1 MESNE
6 GNGSGRS
13 PGGDA
18 EQEDYNTAFV
28 VVVAII
34 AALGGLLFGYDTG
47 VISGALPFINDEFG
61 LSPFSEGLVVSSL
74 LVGAMVGAGF
84 AGRLADTLGRRR
96 VVLIAAV
103 VFALGAIGAGLAPAV
118 WVLVLFRVVLG
129 VAVGA
134 ASVMV
139 PLYISEM
146 SPTPVRG
153 TLASLFQLAITIGI
167 LVAYII
173 NYLLAGVEAWRLML
187 LLAFVPSV
195 GLFIGIYFLPETPR
209 WLISHGFVDRAR
221 RVLRRIYGDANVESE
236 VERIQRVE
244 RQERSEAGIGELL
257 SPVVRPMLV
266 VGLGLA
272 IFQQFVGINTI
283 IYYAPTIIGETGL
296 ATQAAILATVGVGLV
311 NFLMTFVAIYLIDRV
326 GRKPLLIVGLVGMI
340 LSLLLLAG
348 GFLVGGLEGAP
359 AWLTITGLLLYIAS
373 FAATFGPVMWVML
386 PEIFPLH
393 VRGAGTGVSTIGNW
407 GANFVV
413 SLMFPI
419 LAAVI
424 GLTWVF
430 GILAVISAF
439 ALAFIII
446 LVPETKGRSLEQIE
460 ADLRDSV
467 VG

>member
-1 MESNE
+1 MERDE
-6 GNGSGRS
+6 GNGAGRGEGAENEEEYNSGFVFVV
-13 PGGDA
+13 
-18 EQEDYNTAFV
+18 AFV
-28 VVVAII
+28 

-47 VISGALPFINDEFG
+47 VISGALPFIDSDFS
-61 LSPFSEGLVVSSL
+61 LSPLSEGLVVSSL
-74 LVGAMVGAGF
+74 LVGAMAGAGF

-103 VFALGAIGAGLAPAV
+103 VFAFGAIGAGLAPEV

-129 VAVGA
+129 IAVGA

-153 TLASLFQLAITIGI
+153 TLSSLFQLAITIGI
-167 LVAYII
+167 LVAYVI
-173 NYLLAGVEAWRLML
+173 NYALAGSEAWRTML
-187 LLAFVPSV
+187 LLAVIPSV

-209 WLISHGFVDRAR
+209 WLIRHGFVERAR
-221 RVLRRIYGDANVESE
+221 RVLRRIYGDANVEVE

-244 RQERSEAGIGELL
+244 RQERGQAGIGELL

-296 ATQAAILATVGVGLV
+296 ATQTAILATVGVGLV

-326 GRKPLLIVGLVGMI
+326 GRKPLLFFGLVGMI
-340 LSLLLLAG
+340 TSLLILTV
-348 GFLVGGLEGAP
+348 GFAIGGLEGAP

-386 PEIFPLH
+386 PEIFPLD

-413 SLMFPI
+413 SLLFPI
-419 LAAVI
+419 LAAAI
-424 GLTWVF
+424 GLTYVF
-430 GILAVISAF
+430 GLLAVISVA
-439 ALAFIII
+439 ALVFIQV

-460 ADLRDSV
+460 ADLRESV
-467 VG
+467 LG

>member
-1 MESNE
+1 MERDE
-6 GNGSGRS
+6 GNGAGRS
-13 PGGDA
+13 EV

-28 VVVAII
+28 FVVAFV

-47 VISGALPFINDEFG
+47 VISGALPFIDDDFS
-61 LSPFSEGLVVSSL
+61 LSPLSEGLVVSSL
-74 LVGAMVGAGF
+74 LIGAMVGAGF

-103 VFALGAIGAGLAPAV
+103 VFAIGAIGAGLAPAV
-118 WVLVLFRVVLG
+118 WVLILFRLVLG

-153 TLASLFQLAITIGI
+153 TLSSLFQLAITIGI
-167 LVAYII
+167 LVAYVI
-173 NYLLAGVEAWRLML
+173 NYALAGSEAWRTML
-187 LLAFVPSV
+187 ILAVIPSA

-209 WLISHGFVDRAR
+209 WLVSKGFIERAK
-221 RVLRRIYGDANVESE
+221 RVLRRIYGGRNVEVE

-244 RQERSEAGIGELL
+244 RQEHGQGGIGELL
-257 SPVVRPMLV
+257 SPVVRPMLI

-272 IFQQFVGINTI
+272 MFQQFVGINTI
-283 IYYAPTIIGETGL
+283 IYYAPTIIEATGL

-326 GRKPLLIVGLVGMI
+326 GRKPLLTFGLVGMI
-340 LSLLLLAG
+340 ASLLILTG
-348 GFLVGGLEGAP
+348 GFLVGGLQGAP

-386 PEIFPLH
+386 PEIFPLN

-413 SLMFPI
+413 SLLFPV
-419 LAAVI
+419 LAAAI

-430 GILAVISAF
+430 GLLAVISAA
-439 ALAFIII
+439 ALVFIIV

-460 ADLRDSV
+460 ADLRESI

>member
-1 MESNE
+1 MEQNE
-6 GNGSGRS
+6 VTGGRR
-13 PGGDA
+13 GA
-18 EQEDYNTAFV
+18 EQDEEYNTGFV
-28 VVVAII
+28 VVVAFV

-47 VISGALPFINDEFG
+47 VISGALPFIDDDFG
-61 LSPFSEGLVVSSL
+61 LSPLSEGLVVSSL

-118 WVLVLFRVVLG
+118 WVLILFRIALG
-129 VAVGA
+129 IAVGA

-139 PLYISEM
+139 TLYISEM
-146 SPTPVRG
+146 SPAPVRG
-153 TLASLFQLAITIGI
+153 TLSSLFQLAITIGI
-167 LVAYII
+167 LLAYII
-173 NYLLAGVEAWRLML
+173 NYALAGSEEWRIML
-187 LLAFVPSV
+187 LLAVIPSV

-209 WLISHGFVDRAR
+209 WLVSHGFIERAK
-221 RVLRRIYGDANVESE
+221 RVLRRIYGERNVEAE

-244 RQERSEAGIGELL
+244 RQERGEAGVGELL
-257 SPVVRPMLV
+257 SPVVRPMLI

-272 IFQQFVGINTI
+272 MFQQFVGINTI

-296 ATQAAILATVGVGLV
+296 ATQTAILATVGVGLV

-326 GRKPLLIVGLVGMI
+326 GRKPLLVFGLVGMI
-340 LSLLLLAG
+340 ASLLILTG
-348 GFLVGGLEGAP
+348 GFAVGGLEGAP

-386 PEIFPLH
+386 PEIFPLN

-407 GANFVV
+407 GANFIV
-413 SLMFPI
+413 SLLFPV
-419 LAAVI
+419 LAAAI
-424 GLTWVF
+424 GLTFVF
-430 GILAVISAF
+430 GLLAVISVG

-460 ADLRDSV
+460 ADLRESV